1 MRRELLCGVTLASLL
16 VTPAWTQT
24 VADDDSTLTEVIVT
38 ARKRDERLQ
47 EIPAAGSVLTAERL
61 RETGGVVD
69 LRNFANLLPGVS
81 LVDNDSVNSEF
92 AIRGAGQAG
101 RNVNADSAIALLRNG
116 AQVTGGNIG
125 GRGFARMD
133 LFDVGQIEVLRGA
146 QGSLYGANAV
156 GGVIS
161 VVSQDP
167 KPAFEARVEG
177 GYNFNKE
184 GIDAVGIV
192 NVPINEVL
200 ALRVGIDVTEQ
211 YGGRVYNTF
220 RREHIDGGDYR
231 GLRAA
236 LAYTPDDR
244 FRVVASIDLSRLDD
258 PTGGQVDV
266 QRRLYP
272 AIPETFDYQTRTEGD
287 TKARLHQ
294 NIANGSLSIKADLG
308 FAELSTSTN
317 IRWRD
322 SVAVS
327 DDDGRYPGAPNLASI
342 GAPNIAGGATCRSNT
357 CYSTIADQVN
367 VFYQEVRLNG
377 ASDALDW
384 AAGVD
389 FRTLRDT
396 YTVVNYGR
404 VSGTTPVPPAFAIL
418 DSDNRTFGA
427 FATGAYRLS
436 SELTAE
442 ASLRWTQDE
451 KELFGGLSN
460 GVPRKGSIPPR
471 ERTFVNW
478 TYGGSVSWQPTSR
491 LNLYAR
497 FATGFRAGGYNR
509 DFGTS
514 NALPGNPATP
524 LAYDEE
530 STLAY
535 EVGVKYDASR
545 ALQVTAAAFR
555 TDYKDVLVSDTGTR
569 FAAQGG
575 GAFIYLDNLG
585 DAEATGVEVELN
597 GLIAPPVIGGRF
609 IYTLSGTW
617 IDSELD
623 SPISTVDGNKLNGTP
638 DVSVTANGTYSRPI
652 AGEIEGFLNVT
663 YKGEWDGFYNITNL
677 QSRDTNRSLGLRAGV
692 RKGGDWEVALKASNV
707 LNQRYEFLYG
717 QGFRIATPGPEYIL
731 QFRSRF

>member
-1 MRRELLCGVTLASLL
+1 MRRYLLCGVALAGLSAL
-16 VTPAWTQT
+16 PASAQT
-24 VADDDSTLTEVIVT
+24 ATADDNALSEVIVT

-47 EIPAAGSVLTAERL
+47 EIPAAGSVLTGERL
-61 RETGGVVD
+61 QDLGGVTD
-69 LRNFANLLPGVS
+69 LRNFTNLLPGVS

-133 LFDVGQIEVLRGA
+133 MFDVGQIEVLRGA
-146 QGSLYGANAV
+146 QGALYGANAV

-167 KPAFEARVEG
+167 KPTFGAQVEG

-184 GIDAVGIV
+184 GIDAIGIV
-192 NVPINEVL
+192 NLPINDVL
-200 ALRVGIDVTEQ
+200 ALRVGVDVTEQ

-236 LAYTPDDR
+236 LAFTPDDR
-244 FRVVASIDLSRLDD
+244 FKVVATIDLSRLDD

-272 AIPETFDYQTRTEGD
+272 AIPETFDYQTQAEGN
-287 TKARLHQ
+287 TKARLRQ
-294 NIANGSLSIKADLG
+294 NIANGNLSIKADLG
-308 FAELSTSTN
+308 FAELSSTTN
-317 IRWRD
+317 ARWRD
-322 SVAVS
+322 STATS
-327 DDDGRYPGAPNLASI
+327 DDDGRFPGAPLLAN
-342 GAPNIAGGATCRSNT
+342 GQTNITGGATCRTNN
-357 CYSTIADQVN
+357 CFSTFADQVN

-377 ASDALDW
+377 DNGPLTW

-389 FRTLRDT
+389 FRALSDT
-396 YTVVNYGR
+396 YTVANYGR
-404 VSGTTPVPPAFAIL
+404 VQGATPVAPSFAIL

-427 FATGAYRLS
+427 YGTGSYKITSDLS
-436 SELTAE
+436 AE
-442 ASLRWTQDE
+442 VSLRWTQDE

-460 GVPRKGSIPPR
+460 GVPLKGSIPPR

-478 TYGGSVSWQPTSR
+478 TYGGSLSWQPTSR
-491 LNLYAR
+491 LNVYAR

-530 STLAY
+530 TTTAY
-535 EVGVKYDASR
+535 EAGVKFDASR
-545 ALQVTAAAFR
+545 ALQVTAAVFR
-555 TDYKDVLVSDTGTR
+555 TDYRDVLVSDTGTR

-585 DAEATGVEVELN
+585 DAKATGAEVELN
-597 GLIAPPVIGGRF
+597 GVVAPQMIGGRF
-609 IYTLSGTW
+609 VYTLSGTW
-617 IDSELD
+617 IDSTLD

-638 DVSVTANGTYSRPI
+638 DFALTASGTYSRPI
-652 AGEIEGFLNVT
+652 AGEIEGFLNAA
-663 YKGEWDGFYNITNL
+663 YKGEWDGYYNISNL
-677 QSRDTNRSLGLRAGV
+677 QRRDTNRSLQLRAGI
-692 RKGGDWEVALKASNV
+692 RHGDKWEVALKASNV

-717 QGFRIATPGPEYIL
+717 AGFLVATPGPEYVL

>member
-1 MRRELLCGVTLASLL
+1 MKRYLLCGVALA
-16 VTPAWTQT
+16 VVAAPPAWAQAT
-24 VADDDSTLTEVIVT
+24 ADDDTALSEVIVT

-61 RETGGVVD
+61 REVGGVVD
-69 LRNFANLLPGVS
+69 LRNFTALLPGVS

-133 LFDVGQIEVLRGA
+133 MFDVGQIEVLRGA

-161 VVSQDP
+161 VVSQEP
-167 KPAFEARVEG
+167 GPTFGAQIEA

-184 GIDAVGIV
+184 GVDLIGIV
-192 NVPINEVL
+192 NAPINDVL
-200 ALRVGIDVTEQ
+200 SLRLGIDATEQ

-220 RREHIDGGDYR
+220 RKEYIDGGDYR
-231 GLRAA
+231 GVRAA
-236 LAYTPDDR
+236 LAFTPDDR
-244 FRVVASIDLSRLDD
+244 FKVVATVDLSRLDD

-272 AIPETFDYQTRTEGD
+272 AIPETFDYQTQAEGN

-308 FAELSTSTN
+308 FAELSSTTN
-317 IRWRD
+317 ARWRD
-322 SVAVS
+322 STAIA
-327 DDDGRYPGAPNLASI
+327 DDDGRYPGAPLLSN
-342 GAPNIAGGATCRSNT
+342 GQPNIAGGATCRGNN
-357 CYSTIADQVN
+357 CYSTVADQVN

-377 ASDALDW
+377 EAGALTW
-384 AAGVD
+384 AGGVD
-389 FRTLRDT
+389 FRALSDT
-396 YTVVNYGR
+396 YTVVSYGR
-404 VSGTTPVPPAFAIL
+404 VQGTTPVPASYAIL

-427 FATGAYRLS
+427 FGTGSYKITPQ
-436 SELTAE
+436 LTAE

-460 GVPRKGSIPPR
+460 GAPVKGSIPRR

-478 TYGGSVSWQPTSR
+478 TYGGSLSWQPSSR

-530 STLAY
+530 STTAY
-535 EVGVKYDASR
+535 EAGLKFEASR
-545 ALQVTAAAFR
+545 ALQVTAAVFR
-555 TDYKDVLVSDTGTR
+555 TDYRDVLVSDTGTR

-585 DAEATGVEVELN
+585 DAKATGAEVELN
-597 GLIAPPVIGGRF
+597 GIVAVPTIGGRF
-609 IYTLSGTW
+609 IYTLAGTW
-617 IDSELD
+617 IDSTLD
-623 SPISTVDGNKLNGTP
+623 SPIATVDGNKLNGTP
-638 DVSVTANGTYSRPI
+638 DFALTANGTYSRPI
-652 AGEIEGFLNVT
+652 TGAVEGFLNVA
-663 YKGEWDGFYNITNL
+663 YKGEWDGYYNISNL
-677 QSRDTNRSLGLRAGV
+677 QSRDTNRSLQLRAGV
-692 RKGGDWEVALKASNV
+692 RHGAKWELALKASNL

-717 QGFRIATPGPEYIL
+717 TGFLVATPGPEYVL